1 MSCKGLKGDAL
12 KECKKKTPTWK
23 NFAMAN
29 QARNRSERADIRR
42 PATKIDSTQYKRG
55 YQMGLK
61 GLKPSAI
68 QKKYQGETEFEKMG
82 RWEGQ
87 NVKKKN
93 NNKK

>member
-29 QARNRSERADIRR
+29 QARNKSIGVDSKR
-42 PATKIDSTQYKRG
+42 PATKRDSTQYKRG
-55 YQMGLK
+55 FQMGLK
-61 GLKPSAI
+61 GIKPS
-68 QKKYQGETEFEKMG
+68 KMRLKYEGETEFQKMG

-87 NVKKKN
+87 NTKKK
-93 NNKK
+93 

>member
-29 QARNRSERADIRR
+29 QARNNAEGVPTKR
-42 PATKIDSTQYKRG
+42 PATKRDSTQYKRG
-55 YQMGLK
+55 FQMGLK
-61 GLKPSAI
+61 RLKPSAV

-82 RWEGQ
+82 RWEGK
-87 NVKKKN
+87 NTKKK
-93 NNKK
+93 

>member
-29 QARNRSERADIRR
+29 QARNNAEGVPTKR
-42 PATKIDSTQYKRG
+42 PATKRDSTQYKRG
-55 YQMGLK
+55 FQMGLK
-61 GLKPSAI
+61 GIKPS
-68 QKKYQGETEFEKMG
+68 KMRLKYEGETEFEKMG

-87 NVKKKN
+87 NTKKK
-93 NNKK
+93 